1 MLGCSVF
8 IQIKIQLITHGSNC
22 IDSCK
27 TLLSE
32 AASKVHSSEKLFIES
47 NCKFLG
53 EGGGALIY
61 SALPSNHVEVKLLIG
76 HSVGDHTMKNLTSI
90 WLLSK
95 FDWSNDPCWELL
107 Q

>member
-32 AASKVHSSEKLFIES
+32 AASKV
-47 NCKFLG
+47 
-53 EGGGALIY
+53 LIY
-61 SALPSNHVEVKLLIG
+61 ITLPSNHIEVKLLIG

-90 WLLSK
+90 RLLSK

>member
-53 EGGGALIY
+53 EGGGRGGAIR
-61 SALPSNHVEVKLLIG
+61 SI
-76 HSVGDHTMKNLTSI
+76 NLFSFA
-90 WLLSK
+90 K
-95 FDWSNDPCWELL
+95 QPC
-107 Q
+107 

>member
-32 AASKVHSSEKLFIES
+32 AASKVYSLEKLFIES
-47 NCKFLG
+47 NCKSLRG
-53 EGGGALIY
+53 EGGG
-61 SALPSNHVEVKLLIG
+61 G
-76 HSVGDHTMKNLTSI
+76 GGG
-90 WLLSK
+90 
-95 FDWSNDPCWELL
+95 

>member
-8 IQIKIQLITHGSNC
+8 IQIKIQLITHGSNW

-32 AASKVHSSEKLFIES
+32 AASKVHSLEKLFIES
-47 NCKFLG
+47 NCKSLR
-53 EGGGALIY
+53 GG
-61 SALPSNHVEVKLLIG
+61 
-76 HSVGDHTMKNLTSI
+76 
-90 WLLSK
+90 
-95 FDWSNDPCWELL
+95 